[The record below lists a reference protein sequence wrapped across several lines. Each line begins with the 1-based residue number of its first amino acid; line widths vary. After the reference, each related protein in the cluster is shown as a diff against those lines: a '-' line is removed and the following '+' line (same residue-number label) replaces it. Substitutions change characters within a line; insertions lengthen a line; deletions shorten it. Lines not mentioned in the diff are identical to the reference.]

1 MRPQAGGL
9 GAGLKDITDLEV
21 SIALEGNQRVGQTGE
36 VAALEQQSRATLEVS
51 DEPGGQVG
59 QPAPEDSA
67 AGRMSSSLDGHL
79 KRLKETYF
87 SMLMSSG

>member
-21 SIALEGNQRVGQTGE
+21 SIALEGNQGVGQMGE

-51 DEPGGQVG
+51 DEPGG
-59 QPAPEDSA
+59 
-67 AGRMSSSLDGHL
+67 R
-79 KRLKETYF
+79 
-87 SMLMSSG
+87 